1 MSNTITYIKTIDEVI
16 KIHEKTVE
24 VSGGGS
30 LGILNTHSLEAALE
44 HIQNDDYYPLF
55 ADKLA
60 HLFFAT
66 NKSHCFQDGNK
77 RIAISLGMRFLLDN
91 GYVLFLQKFAQKME
105 MVSYQVAAGRI
116 GKELLH
122 EIISSFLSEDDYSEE
137 LKIKILHCIEVP
149 LLDND

>member
-1 MSNTITYIKTIDEVI
+1 VSNTITYIKTIDEVI

-55 ADKLA
+55 ADKLT
-60 HLFFAT
+60 HLFFAA
-66 NKSHCFQDGNK
+66 NKSHCFQDCNK

-91 GYVLFLQKFAQKME
+91 GYVFFVQKFAQKME

-116 GKELLH
+116 DKELLH
-122 EIISSFLSEDDYSEE
+122 DIISSILSEDDYSEE
-137 LKIKILHCIEVP
+137 LKLKIWHCIESP
-149 LLDND
+149 